1 MGKVTCFYLSVTFLV
16 YLSGII
22 FTINR
27 INDDLISMSLSL
39 TYIIIDAIVL
49 FYIIYRIFN
58 IKKIHHIT
66 VFIKC
71 LIMIWNIAYF
81 CVIIGLAVKYDK
93 TSKVKVLS
101 QAQLRT
107 FLFYELIAML
117 KLYFHIISLIRNKN
131 KCCTDNSQNR
141 NDENCWQEIIIK
153 DENEDLY
160 YNERRLEKVKKE
172 NRNLETENKR
182 LKEEKIKAD
191 DNMIRNKKIEII
203 IKYINSKYNAN
214 FSKDLLY
221 TKLLFEIKNKCGL
234 IIDKNKYEEIIINYI
249 KQNVFKFL
257 KCPLTNKF
265 FDNPYITPDGQTFEE
280 NIIKKKGKN
289 PITNKKLKTGE
300 LIKNKLVLDIIEI
313 INNYEYDF
321 NIQHFK
327 EIKEKL
333 VSKTTKKLYQ
343 NPYVISSGDNKGDTV
358 EENEIFPQPTKYPN
372 LVIKNIIEN
381 NLELFD
387 DAFLQFDM
395 KLDEDYISKNDVI
408 KYKTRNNIDSESIHD
423 AKRELPSNG
432 K

>member
-1 MGKVTCFYLSVTFLV
+1 
-16 YLSGII
+16 
-22 FTINR
+22 
-27 INDDLISMSLSL
+27 
-39 TYIIIDAIVL
+39 
-49 FYIIYRIFN
+49 
-58 IKKIHHIT
+58 
-66 VFIKC
+66 
-71 LIMIWNIAYF
+71 
-81 CVIIGLAVKYDK
+81 
-93 TSKVKVLS
+93 
-101 QAQLRT
+101 
-107 FLFYELIAML
+107 
-117 KLYFHIISLIRNKN
+117 
-131 KCCTDNSQNR
+131 
-141 NDENCWQEIIIK
+141 
-153 DENEDLY
+153 
-160 YNERRLEKVKKE
+160 
-172 NRNLETENKR
+172 
-182 LKEEKIKAD
+182 
-191 DNMIRNKKIEII
+191 MIRNKKIEII

-257 KCPLTNKF
+257 KCPLTKKF

-289 PITNKKLKTGE
+289 PITNKKLKTEE

-333 VSKTTKKLYQ
+333 ISKTTKKLYQ
-343 NPYVISSGDNKGDTV
+343 NPYVISNGDNKGDTV